1 MTETTNGWP
10 GKPGVPRDPEKD
22 GWHWLIRK
30 NEQWPEVWRWNPGA
44 DGWCAEYAAA
54 EGIGSWAE
62 SEGDGQPEGI
72 AKWYSYRG
80 PCLTPNEA
88 TALQARVAEL
98 EKENEI
104 MADLID
110 VIGNAFN
117 NAGQTIFTEI
127 AKARA
132 ALEGKKE

>member
-1 MTETTNGWP
+1 MTDTNNTWP
-10 GKPGVPRDPEKD
+10 GKPGVPLNPERD
-22 GWHWLIRK
+22 GWHWVSMLGGK
-30 NEQWPEVWRWNPGA
+30 DNAQAMEWLGPEI
-44 DGWCAEYAAA
+44 GWDETDWTT
-54 EGIGSWAE
+54 EDFGLHTR
-62 SEGDGQPEGI
+62 
-72 AKWYSYRG
+72 YRG

-110 VIGNAFN
+110 VIGNVFN

-132 ALEGKKE
+132 ALEGKKDEPGES